1 MKEVYVGIISHDI
14 YIYIS
19 HDLNTNT
26 QTHIYYIVI

>member
-14 YIYIS
+14 YIY
-19 HDLNTNT
+19 DLNTNT